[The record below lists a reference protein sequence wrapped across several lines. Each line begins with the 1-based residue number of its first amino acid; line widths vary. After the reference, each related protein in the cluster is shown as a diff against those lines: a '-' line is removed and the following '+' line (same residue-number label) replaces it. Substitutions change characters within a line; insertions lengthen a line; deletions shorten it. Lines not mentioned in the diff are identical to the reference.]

1 MRVVLLRLG
10 SDLIGRIGGPLTF
23 RLVMQP
29 LTAGI
34 IAFRPGWKHGCGGRA
49 LYFWSLLTQ
58 PDERRRLV
66 QDGWRDIAR
75 IFIFSI
81 LIDLIYQLI
90 VLHWFC
96 PFEAAA
102 VALFVAVLPYLAIR
116 GSAKSIS
123 AVQAPPYDQAS
134 VRAKIKMGRDSL

>member
-1 MRVVLLRLG
+1 MREVLLRLG

-49 LYFWSLLTQ
+49 LDFWALLAQ

-90 VLHWFC
+90 VLHWFY

-116 GSAKSIS
+116 GSANRLARYRRRRMTKHQY
-123 AVQAPPYDQAS
+123 AQ
-134 VRAKIKMGRDSL
+134 K

>member
-1 MRVVLLRLG
+1 MREVLLRLG

-96 PFEAAA
+96 PLRSSSRCI
-102 VALFVAVLPYLAIR
+102 VCSCP
-116 GSAKSIS
+116 
-123 AVQAPPYDQAS
+123 S
-134 VRAKIKMGRDSL
+134 VPRDSRVGKID